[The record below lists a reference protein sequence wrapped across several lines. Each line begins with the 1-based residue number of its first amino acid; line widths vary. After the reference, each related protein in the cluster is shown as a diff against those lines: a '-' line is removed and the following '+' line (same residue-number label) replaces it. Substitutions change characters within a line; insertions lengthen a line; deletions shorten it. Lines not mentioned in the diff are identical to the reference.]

1 MTSPLSRS
9 LAALG
14 VIALSAAGI
23 VLTGIPAQALP
34 SSATIAAPDCTVP
47 AAATVSITVSN
58 AADDATDLTYKV
70 VQDYGTVLFDNV
82 TLAPGESDDYVIPV
96 LEDVSTPL
104 QVIDVTGGVIAGAVQ
119 TANCTPNASPAAVAT
134 IGEASCLLP
143 SGGIIPP
150 SPGFLWTF
158 DNSAGVGA
166 ADYEFV
172 KNDTVV
178 ESGTLAAGETR
189 SYAASLTPNESGT
202 SAIRSVDAAG
212 GPIVLTS
219 STFDLDCEPGPAP
232 TGAVSDASCE
242 IPSGGILV
250 PTIPGVEYTFDNS
263 LGTSDAPYAFLDG
276 DTVVESGT
284 VAEGD
289 TRIRSWSLTE
299 DLETVVQVVTEDAAG
314 EPVVLDAKT
323 VTLDCLANT
332 PTIVAPA
339 ADAVVTTPTTT
350 ISGTGDAGETITI
363 VITPATDDTAA
374 AETAALDESDVS
386 AAAVAVPATLTT
398 TVQADGTFSLA
409 VELADGAYSVSASA
423 TRAASASGVVPE
435 STSPFSAPTDF
446 AVAIAAPVT
455 PPTGGGTT
463 VTPVGS
469 TGGGNGSLANTG
481 VETATFAGLAAVLL
495 LIGGAMTILVRRRT
509 A

>member
-1 MTSPLSRS
+1 MTSPLKRS
-9 LAALG
+9 LAVLG

-23 VLTGIPAQALP
+23 ALTGLPAQALP
-34 SSATIAAPDCTVP
+34 SSATIAAPDCAVP
-47 AAATVSITVSN
+47 AAATVSISVSN
-58 AADDATDLTYKV
+58 AADDATDLTYKI

-96 LEDVSTPL
+96 TEDVSTPL

-119 TANCTPNASPAAVAT
+119 TANCTPNFSPTATAT
-134 IGEASCLLP
+134 IGEASCVLP
-143 SGGIIPP
+143 SGGIVPP

-158 DNSAGVGA
+158 DNSSGVGA

-212 GPIVLTS
+212 DPVVVATGS
-219 STFDLDCEPGPAP
+219 FDLDCEPGPAP
-232 TGAVSDASCE
+232 TGAVTDASCE
-242 IPSGGILV
+242 IPTGGVLV

-263 LGTSDAPYAFLDG
+263 LGTSDAAYAFLDG

-284 VAEGD
+284 VAEGE
-289 TRIRSWSLTE
+289 TRVRSWSLTE
-299 DLETVVQVVTEDAAG
+299 DLETVVSVTAEDTSG
-314 EPVVLDAKT
+314 EPVVLDSKT
-323 VTLDCLANT
+323 VTLDCVANT

-339 ADAVVTTPTTT
+339 TDAVVTTPTTT

-363 VITPATDDTAA
+363 VITPANDDATPVEQADA
-374 AETAALDESDVS
+374 FA

-398 TVQADGTFSLA
+398 TVQADGTFSLP
-409 VELADGAYSVSASA
+409 VELADGAYLVSASA

-435 STSPFSAPTDF
+435 STSPFSTPTAF
-446 AVAIAAPVT
+446 SVAIAAQPGTT
-455 PPTGGGTT
+455 PGTGGGTT
-463 VTPVGS
+463 VSPAGS
-469 TGGGNGSLANTG
+469 NAGGGNGTLANTG
-481 VETATFAGLAAVLL
+481 VEAAPFAALAAMLL
-495 LIGGAMTILVRRRT
+495 LLGGAVTVLMRRR
-509 A
+509 AA

>member
-1 MTSPLSRS
+1 MTSTLKRS

-14 VIALSAAGI
+14 VIALSAAGV
-23 VLTGIPAQALP
+23 VLTGLPAQALP
-34 SSATIAAPDCTVP
+34 SSATIGAPDCTV
-47 AAATVSITVSN
+47 ATAATVSITVNN
-58 AADDATDLTYKV
+58 AADDPTDLTYKI

-82 TLAPGESDDYVIPV
+82 TLAPGDSDDYVIPV
-96 LEDVSTPL
+96 LEDASTPL
-104 QVIDVTGGVIAGAVQ
+104 QVIDVTGGVIAGALQ
-119 TANCTPNASPAAVAT
+119 TANCTPNSSPTAVAT

-143 SGGIIPP
+143 SGGIVPP

-158 DNSAGVGA
+158 DNSAGISS

-189 SYAASLTPNESGT
+189 SYTASLTPNESGT

-212 GPIVLTS
+212 DPVVLATGA
-219 STFDLDCEPGPAP
+219 FDLDCEPGPAP
-232 TGAVSDASCE
+232 TGAVTDASCE
-242 IPSGGILV
+242 IPTGGVLV

-263 LGTSDAPYAFLDG
+263 MGTSDAPYAFLDG
-276 DTVVESGT
+276 DTVIENGT

-289 TRIRSWSLTE
+289 TRIRSVSLTE
-299 DLETVVQVVTEDAAG
+299 DLETVVQVVTEDADG
-314 EPVVLDAKT
+314 NVVVLDSKT

-332 PTIVAPA
+332 PTITAPT
-339 ADAVVTTPTTT
+339 DGTTVTTSTTT

-363 VITPATDDTAA
+363 VVAPATEAAPADAA
-374 AETAALDESDVS
+374 A
-386 AAAVAVPATLTT
+386 AAAIEVPAALTT
-398 TVQADGTFSLA
+398 TVQADGTFTLP
-409 VELADGAYSVSASA
+409 VELADGDYTVAASA

-435 STSPFSAPTDF
+435 STSEFSTPVDF
-446 AVAIAAPVT
+446 SVAIAETPVT
-455 PPTGGGTT
+455 PGTGGGTT

-469 TGGGNGSLANTG
+469 SSGTGNGSLANTG
-481 VETATFAGLAAVLL
+481 VETAKFAALAAMLL
-495 LIGGAMTILVRRRT
+495 LVGGAVTVFVRRRT

>member
-1 MTSPLSRS
+1 MTSMLKRS

-14 VIALSAAGI
+14 VVALSAAGV
-23 VLTGIPAQALP
+23 VLTGLPAQALP
-34 SSATIAAPDCTVP
+34 SSATISAPDCTVP
-47 AAATVSITVSN
+47 AAATVSITVTN
-58 AADDATDLTYKV
+58 AADDATDLTYKI

-82 TLAPGESDDYVIPV
+82 TLTPGDSDDYVIPV
-96 LEDVSTPL
+96 LEDASTPL

-119 TANCTPNASPAAVAT
+119 TADCTPNASPAAVAT
-134 IGEASCLLP
+134 IGEASCTLP

-158 DNSAGVGA
+158 DNTAGTGA

-212 GPIVLTS
+212 DPIVLATGA
-219 STFDLDCEPGPAP
+219 FDLDCEPGPAP
-232 TGAVSDASCE
+232 TGAVTDASCE
-242 IPSGGILV
+242 IPTGGVLV

-276 DTVVESGT
+276 DTVIESGT

-289 TRIRSWSLTE
+289 TRIRSISLTE
-299 DLETVVQVVTEDAAG
+299 DLETVVQVVTEDADGNA
-314 EPVVLDAKT
+314 VVLDSKT

-332 PTIVAPA
+332 PTVTAPE
-339 ADAVVTTPTTT
+339 DGAVVTTPTTT
-350 ISGTGDAGETITI
+350 ISGTGDAGETITV
-363 VITPATDDTAA
+363 VIAPATDAA
-374 AETAALDESDVS
+374 APVEEAPL
-386 AAAVAVPATLTT
+386 AAAAAIEVPAALTT
-398 TVQADGTFSLA
+398 TVQEDGTFTLDA
-409 VELADGAYSVSASA
+409 ELADGDYTVTASA
-423 TRAASASGVVPE
+423 TRAASASGITPE
-435 STSPFSAPTDF
+435 STSEFSDPVDF
-446 AVAIAAPVT
+446 SVAIAATPVT
-455 PPTGGGTT
+455 PGSGGGTT
-463 VTPVGS
+463 VTPAGS
-469 TGGGNGSLANTG
+469 AGNGGSLANTG
-481 VETATFAGLAAVLL
+481 VEAEMFIAFSAMLLLVGAAVTMF
-495 LIGGAMTILVRRRT
+495 ARRHK

>member
-1 MTSPLSRS
+1 MTSMLKRS

-14 VIALSAAGI
+14 VIALSAAGV
-23 VLTGIPAQALP
+23 VLTGLPAQALP
-34 SSATIAAPDCTVP
+34 SSATIAAPDCTIP
-47 AAATVSITVSN
+47 AAATVSITVNN
-58 AADDATDLTYKV
+58 AADDATDLTYKI

-96 LEDVSTPL
+96 LEDASTPL

-119 TANCTPNASPAAVAT
+119 TANCTPNFSATAVAT

-158 DNSAGVGA
+158 DNTAGTGP

-202 SAIRSVDAAG
+202 SAIRGVDATGESA
-212 GPIVLTS
+212 VLATGA
-219 STFDLDCEPGPAP
+219 FDLDCEPGPAP
-232 TGAVSDASCE
+232 TGAVTDASCE
-242 IPSGGILV
+242 IPTGGILV

-276 DTVVESGT
+276 ETVIESGT

-289 TRIRSWSLTE
+289 TRIRSVSLTE
-299 DLETVVQVVTEDAAG
+299 DVETVVQVLTEDADGNA
-314 EPVVLDAKT
+314 VVLDSKT
-323 VTLDCLANT
+323 VTLDCIANV
-332 PTIVAPA
+332 PTILVPEDGATI
-339 ADAVVTTPTTT
+339 TTPTTT

-363 VITPATDDTAA
+363 VIAPATDDAAPVEGDIAA
-374 AETAALDESDVS
+374 AAIV
-386 AAAVAVPATLTT
+386 VPATLTT
-398 TVQADGTFSLA
+398 TVQPDGTFSLP
-409 VELADGAYSVSASA
+409 VDLADGDYTVTASA
-423 TRAASASGVVPE
+423 TRAASASGIVPE
-435 STSPFSAPTDF
+435 STSTFSDPIDF
-446 AVAIAAPVT
+446 SVAIAVTPVT
-455 PPTGGGTT
+455 PGGGTT
-463 VTPVGS
+463 VEPVGS
-469 TGGGNGSLANTG
+469 AAGSGNNSLANTG
-481 VETATFAGLAAVLL
+481 VETATFAALASMLL
-495 LIGGAMTILVRRRT
+495 LVGGAVTFLVRRRT